1 MDYQQ
6 PELLNRLSVCDKIVR
21 SYPFGQTKRDLTKMY
36 TNVMSLNN
44 ERDKALVECRR
55 VGKTTSEYE
64 KKQSELELALT
75 NLESYITMAILIKP
89 E

>member
-1 MDYQQ
+1 MDYQHL
-6 PELLNRLSVCDKIVR
+6 ELINRIVECDKIIR
-21 SYPFGQTKRDLTKMY
+21 AYHFGQTRRDLSKMY
-36 TNVMSLNN
+36 NNVMFLNN

-55 VGKTTSEYE
+55 VGRTTSEYE
-64 KKQSELELALT
+64 KKQSELELALE

>member
-1 MDYQQ
+1 
-6 PELLNRLSVCDKIVR
+6 
-21 SYPFGQTKRDLTKMY
+21 
-36 TNVMSLNN
+36 MSLNN
-44 ERDKALVECRR
+44 ERDKAQVECRR
-55 VGKTTSEYE
+55 LGRTTSEYE

>member
-1 MDYQQ
+1 
-6 PELLNRLSVCDKIVR
+6 
-21 SYPFGQTKRDLTKMY
+21 
-36 TNVMSLNN
+36 MSLNN

-55 VGKTTSEYE
+55 VGKPTSEYE

>member
-1 MDYQQ
+1 
-6 PELLNRLSVCDKIVR
+6 
-21 SYPFGQTKRDLTKMY
+21 MY

-55 VGKTTSEYE
+55 WGRITVEYE
-64 KKQSELELALT
+64 KKQSELELALQ